1 MGGQAAKAAQGGDQ
15 QDAAHADS
23 ADEAADEQGD
33 SQKDDDRDVLRCDVV
48 HKQSKQCATKEN
60 FFLIYCFCLFLV
72 KFALNAPQCVFAK
85 TR

>member
-33 SQKDDDRDVLRCDVV
+33 SQKDDDHDVLRCDVV
-48 HKQSKQCATKEN
+48 HKQSKQRATKEN
-60 FFLIYCFCLFLV
+60 FF
-72 KFALNAPQCVFAK
+72 
-85 TR
+85 